1 MWGGGR
7 ERELRLAHGFCF
19 EWLMSVLLF
28 AESGKIP
35 QKQVWKKI
43 KSLLF
48 SMMSLKNLRH
58 PTGEV
63 K

>member
-1 MWGGGR
+1 MY
-7 ERELRLAHGFCF
+7 
-19 EWLMSVLLF
+19 VLLF
-28 AESGKIP
+28 VESGKIP
-35 QKQVWKKI
+35 QKQVWKRI

-48 SMMSLKNLRH
+48 SMMSLKNLRR